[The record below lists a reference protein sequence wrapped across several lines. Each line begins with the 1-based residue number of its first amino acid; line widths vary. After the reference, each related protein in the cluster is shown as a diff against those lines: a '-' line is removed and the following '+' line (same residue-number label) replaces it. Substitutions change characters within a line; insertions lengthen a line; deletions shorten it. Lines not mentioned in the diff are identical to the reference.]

1 MIFLIRSLKI
11 IYSSFGLLE
20 QWLAGVL
27 LAGLIG
33 WDDRLNG
40 RWAIESVGGLEL
52 AGRFWLGLIGWLD
65 SSPAKNAQPNKAL
78 NFTIFM

>member
-1 MIFLIRSLKI
+1 MISRTAERQMG
-11 IYSSFGLLE
+11 YS
-20 QWLAGVL
+20 
-27 LAGLIG
+27 
-33 WDDRLNG
+33 
-40 RWAIESVGGLEL
+40 AIESVGGLEL